1 MGASVA
7 SNSKAADLKATGSEE
22 EPFLESAG
30 GVVYRVRDRG
40 VQIAV
45 VQTQRGAWVLPK
57 GAVEPGE
64 KPEDAAIREVKEETG
79 IVGEV
84 EQNLGEIRYEVRP
97 DLWTGF
103 VPKVV
108 HQYLLKAAGGN
119 IRPDPAEHVEARWVS
134 VEHANRMLHH
144 ANERSVLMRAE
155 ETLSQHES
163 DEMSR

>member
-7 SNSKAADLKATGSEE
+7 DNSETTDVEATGSEE

-30 GVVYRVRDRG
+30 GVVYRVRDDS
-40 VQIAV
+40 VQIAL

-57 GAVEPGE
+57 GAVERGE
-64 KPEDAAIREVKEETG
+64 KPEDAAVREVKEETG
-79 IVGEV
+79 IVSEV

-134 VEHANRMLHH
+134 VENATLMLHH
-144 ANERSVLMRAE
+144 ANERSVLLRAE
-155 ETLSQHES
+155 DSLSQHRPDGASE
-163 DEMSR
+163 